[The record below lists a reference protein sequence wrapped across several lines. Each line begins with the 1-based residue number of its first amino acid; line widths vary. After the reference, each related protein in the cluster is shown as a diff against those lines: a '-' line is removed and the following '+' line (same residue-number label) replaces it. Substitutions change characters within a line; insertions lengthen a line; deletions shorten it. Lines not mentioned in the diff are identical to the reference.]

1 MFEIFDKR
9 SWVEI
14 DTKILKKNI
23 DEIKKYLFD
32 NEEMIAV
39 VKANAYGHNDKLFSK
54 ELYKLGIKKFAVASL
69 SEAINLREV
78 LDDAVIVILGY
89 TPYSDADKLVKYNL
103 SQAITSIDYLD
114 NLYKHT
120 NGKIKAH
127 IAIDTGMSRIGLN
140 AKDFDFCVKT
150 IERYMDI
157 YDIEGMFTHM
167 ASADADDLKSDEYTK
182 MQMERFKPLAEYFKD
197 RIKYI
202 HYKNSSAIIRKLD
215 NMASCVR
222 PGIILYGLYPSDEIK
237 KYIKLEPILSWHSVV
252 TSVRNISKGESVGY
266 NNLFIADKDMKI
278 ASVGVGYSDGFRRN
292 MLNKAYVIVNGVRVR
307 VLGRICMDQCM
318 IDVSDVTDVK
328 IGTKVTLIG
337 ENHGEYISAEELASI
352 ALTNHYDILSNI
364 SVRVDRV
371 FK

>member
-1 MFEIFDKR
+1 MSEIFDRR

-14 DTKILKKNI
+14 DTKILKNNI
-23 DEIKKYLFD
+23 DEIKKYLYD

-39 VKANAYGHNDKLFSK
+39 VKANAYGHNDKLFAK
-54 ELYKLGIKKFAVASL
+54 ELYKLGINKFAVASL
-69 SEAINLREV
+69 SEAINLREE
-78 LDDAVIVILGY
+78 LEDALIVILGY
-89 TPYSDADKLVKYNL
+89 TPYYDADKLVQYNL
-103 SQAITSIDYLD
+103 SQTITSIDYLD
-114 NLYKHT
+114 NLYKYS
-120 NGKIKAH
+120 NGLIKVH

-140 AKDFDFCVKT
+140 ARDFDFCVKT
-150 IERYMDI
+150 IEKYKDL

-167 ASADADDLKSDEYTK
+167 ASADADDCASDEYTK
-182 MQMERFKPLAEYFKD
+182 MQMERFKPLAKYFKD
-197 RIKYI
+197 KIKYI

-222 PGIILYGLYPSDEIK
+222 PGIILYGLYPSEEMK
-237 KYIKLEPILSWHSVV
+237 QYINLQAVLSWHSVV
-252 TSVRNISKGESVGY
+252 TSVRNIAKGESVGY

-292 MLNKAYVIVNGVRVR
+292 MLNKAYVLVNGVKVR

-318 IDVSDVTDVK
+318 IDVSDVKDVK

-337 ENHGEYISAEELASI
+337 ENQGKYISAEELASI
-352 ALTNHYDILSNI
+352 AGTNHYDILSNI
-364 SVRVDRV
+364 SLRVDRV